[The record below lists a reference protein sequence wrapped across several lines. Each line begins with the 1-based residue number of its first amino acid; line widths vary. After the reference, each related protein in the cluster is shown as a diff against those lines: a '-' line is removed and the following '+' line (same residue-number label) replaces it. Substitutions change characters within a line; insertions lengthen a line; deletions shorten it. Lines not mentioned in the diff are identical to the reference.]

1 MKRRALLTLSLATT
15 LGMNHAYAQD
25 AAAPT
30 LEEIVVTAR
39 QRAEKIEDVPA
50 TIQAFTARDIEMAGI
65 ERPTDFIALTPGL
78 AQVQTAEVGD
88 LQLSIRGLNTGRD
101 AETNFALVI
110 DGVLQTNPTAFNQE
124 LANVQQIEVL
134 KGPQGAVYGRN
145 AVSGAIIITTQ
156 KPEKDFSGSVDVG
169 YGNKDTRK
177 AHLYLSGG
185 GDAAQVGVSAF
196 YRETD
201 GFFENSFLG
210 CDDCVDYFKEY
221 GVTPRVIVPMGENGE
236 LDIKAK
242 YSKLEGGAI
251 NFNATFALPFFASFT
266 GNPDF
271 FQDVNEHDFVYI
283 NNIVPKNEQEN
294 KQLSIKGEW
303 ELDVGTLTAWV
314 AYNDQTNFFLTDG
327 ASAAFG
333 LYARTAECQ
342 ADIAAQVGGPLP
354 SPTFYAGA
362 DSVLPPYGPS
372 RCDGYQY
379 QQRDQEDTSVEIRLA
394 SPANQA
400 FRWLAGA
407 YYADIDR
414 RVVVAQGADRG
425 TGLIAQ
431 PFVPSTGP
439 NPTDLLYD
447 DDLNSKVT
455 AVFGQIAYDVTS
467 GAELALALRYD
478 REERSVHNNVPT
490 GAQAFAQTPLFG
502 PGPTAPYINP
512 AYTVNPALATS
523 GIPNRDKTFS
533 QLQPKISLNWKFADH
548 WAAFASYGYG
558 FRSGG
563 FNSTGSNATIQT
575 FLGGLRFVDAAGNV
589 TTTPAIV
596 TDGINYDEYKKE
608 VAKAAE
614 IGLKAELLNRSLS
627 LDLAAYHTKVEDMQI
642 FNFLVGPFGLLRVVT
657 NVDEVTLQGVEAN
670 LRWRANQYMNLFAG
684 VGLLD
689 SEIDRYDGRPYTKG
703 NKVPYAPDYTATAGV
718 DFVVPVGDSGLSFIA
733 RLDASFTGETWFS
746 AVQEESVLTQFG
758 VPGDYSKTSRDDFTV
773 LNARIGVS
781 ADNWQVVAWGRNLTD
796 EKYLAEVIPAP
807 EFGGSFAHEAPGLA
821 FGLDLKYSF
830 GR

>member
-1 MKRRALLTLSLATT
+1 M
-15 LGMNHAYAQD
+15 
-25 AAAPT
+25 
-30 LEEIVVTAR
+30 
-39 QRAEKIEDVPA
+39 
-50 TIQAFTARDIEMAGI
+50 
-65 ERPTDFIALTPGL
+65 
-78 AQVQTAEVGD
+78 
-88 LQLSIRGLNTGRD
+88 
-101 AETNFALVI
+101 
-110 DGVLQTNPTAFNQE
+110 
-124 LANVQQIEVL
+124 
-134 KGPQGAVYGRN
+134 
-145 AVSGAIIITTQ
+145 
-156 KPEKDFSGSVDVG
+156 
-169 YGNKDTRK
+169 
-177 AHLYLSGG
+177 
-185 GDAAQVGVSAF
+185 
-196 YRETD
+196 
-201 GFFENSFLG
+201 
-210 CDDCVDYFKEY
+210 
-221 GVTPRVIVPMGENGE
+221 
-236 LDIKAK
+236 
-242 YSKLEGGAI
+242 
-251 NFNATFALPFFASFT
+251 
-266 GNPDF
+266 
-271 FQDVNEHDFVYI
+271 
-283 NNIVPKNEQEN
+283 
-294 KQLSIKGEW
+294 
-303 ELDVGTLTAWV
+303 
-314 AYNDQTNFFLTDG
+314 
-327 ASAAFG
+327 
-333 LYARTAECQ
+333 
-342 ADIAAQVGGPLP
+342 
-354 SPTFYAGA
+354 
-362 DSVLPPYGPS
+362 
-372 RCDGYQY
+372 
-379 QQRDQEDTSVEIRLA
+379 
-394 SPANQA
+394 
-400 FRWLAGA
+400 
-407 YYADIDR
+407 
-414 RVVVAQGADRG
+414 
-425 TGLIAQ
+425 
-431 PFVPSTGP
+431 
-439 NPTDLLYD
+439 
-447 DDLNSKVT
+447 
-455 AVFGQIAYDVTS
+455 
-467 GAELALALRYD
+467 
-478 REERSVHNNVPT
+478 PT

-614 IGLKAELLNRSLS
+614 IGLKAELLDRSLS

-718 DFVVPVGDSGLSFIA
+718 DFVVPMGDSGLSFIA

>member
-1 MKRRALLTLSLATT
+1 
-15 LGMNHAYAQD
+15 
-25 AAAPT
+25 
-30 LEEIVVTAR
+30 
-39 QRAEKIEDVPA
+39 
-50 TIQAFTARDIEMAGI
+50 
-65 ERPTDFIALTPGL
+65 
-78 AQVQTAEVGD
+78 VQTAEVGD

-185 GDAAQVGVSAF
+185 GDAAQIGVSTF

-201 GFFENSFLG
+201 GFFKNSFLG
-210 CDDCVDYFKEY
+210 CEDCVDYFKEY
-221 GVTPRVIVPMGENGE
+221 GVTPRVIVPMGEHGE

-251 NFNATFALPFFASFT
+251 NFNATFALPFFATFT

-271 FQDVNEHDFVYI
+271 FQDVNDHDFVYI
-283 NNIVPKNEQEN
+283 NNVVPKNEQEN
-294 KQLSIKGEW
+294 KQISIKGEW
-303 ELDVGTLTAWV
+303 DLDVGTLTAWV

-425 TGLIAQ
+425 TGLIAR
-431 PFVPSTGP
+431 PFVPTTGP

-502 PGPTAPYINP
+502 PGPTVPYINP

-523 GIPNRDKTFS
+523 GIPSRDKTFS

-614 IGLKAELLNRSLS
+614 IGLKAELLDRSLS
-627 LDLAAYHTKVEDMQI
+627 LDLAAYHIKVEDMQI

-703 NKVPYAPDYTATAGV
+703 NKVPYAPDYTANAGV
-718 DFVVPVGDSGLSFIA
+718 DFVVPMGDSGLSFIA

-796 EKYLAEVIPAP
+796 EKCLAEVIPAP